1 MKRKLMMFLTLFLL
15 GIGWVSAQ
23 VQVRGTV
30 IDEAGEPIIGATVLV
45 KGTNQGT
52 VTDADGNFSHSSCR
66 WNTGVSYV
74 DTPNKSTGKCQCEWY

>member
-30 IDEAGEPIIGATVLV
+30 IDEAGEPIIVWG
-45 KGTNQGT
+45 
-52 VTDADGNFSHSSCR
+52 
-66 WNTGVSYV
+66 
-74 DTPNKSTGKCQCEWY
+74 